1 MDPNTQP
8 TQEPQET
15 TPGQE
20 PTISNS
26 DIKSSQL
33 FRGVTGELA
42 STRKELE
49 ELRAGIE
56 EQKRQAEIEEAK
68 RKEDYDSALRLEK
81 EAAEAKILE
90 MENKA
95 AEASKK
101 ALQMELKSALM
112 EKGANPTK
120 GLLAVAMA
128 EYGAGEHESLDA
140 FVSGLKESEDYSSF
154 FGSEKQTFQ
163 KPPAAGG
170 GDGAGSFS
178 IEKINAMRLSGDS
191 KQQAEAADMLLE
203 YQRIHRKLPEGLTK
217 RR

>member
-1 MDPNTQP
+1 MEPNAEP
-8 TQEPQET
+8 KQEPQET
-15 TPGQE
+15 TQSQE
-20 PTISNS
+20 TTISNS
-26 DIKSSQL
+26 DVKNSQL

-42 STRKELE
+42 STRRELE
-49 ELRAGIE
+49 
-56 EQKRQAEIEEAK
+56 EIEEAK

-81 EAAEAKILE
+81 EAAEAKIQE
-90 MENKA
+90 METRA

-140 FVSGLKESEDYSSF
+140 FVSGLKESEDYSAF

-163 KPPAAGG
+163 KLPAAGG

-191 KQQAEAADMLLE
+191 KQQAEAAQMLAH
-203 YQRIHRKLPEGLTK
+203 YQSIHGKLPEGLAK

>member
-1 MDPNTQP
+1 MGTE
-8 TQEPQET
+8 TQETQESQET
-15 TPGQE
+15 TQSQE
-20 PTISNS
+20 TTISNS
-26 DIKSSQL
+26 DVKSSQL

-49 ELRAGIE
+49 EIKAGIE
-56 EQKRQAEIEEAK
+56 EQKRQAEIDEAK
-68 RKEDYDSALRLEK
+68 RKEDYDSALRLER
-81 EAAEAKILE
+81 EAAEDRIQKI
-90 MENKA
+90 ENKA
-95 AEASKK
+95 AEASMK

-163 KPPAAGG
+163 KLPAAGG

-191 KQQAEAADMLLE
+191 KQQAEAAQMLAQ
-203 YQRIHRKLPEGLTK
+203 YQSIHGKLPEGLAK